1 MAGITEPAGI
11 AAFAKAPVPGY
22 AKTRLAP
29 LLGAEGAA
37 ALQAEL
43 IARAIDTA
51 LAARLGPVSLWC
63 APDNSHPL
71 FARLAA
77 AHGVQLFDQQG
88 PDLGA
93 RMAAAFAA
101 LTPDRPLLLIG
112 TDCPALTPDHLRE
125 CATGLVSG
133 DDAVFL
139 PAEDGGYVLVGLKEP
154 RPDIFGGIAWGS
166 ARVMEETRARLRAAG
181 LSWSEPAVLWDLDEP
196 ADYQRYRALAGPSID
211 RKPAAC

>member
-1 MAGITEPAGI
+1 MGDVTEPAGI
-11 AAFAKAPVPGY
+11 AVFAKAPVAGY

-43 IARAIDTA
+43 IERTVATG
-51 LAARLGPVSLWC
+51 LAAGLGPVSLWC
-63 APDNSHPL
+63 APGREHPL

-77 AHGVQLFDQQG
+77 AHGLALFDQQG

-93 RMAAAFAA
+93 RMAAAFEA
-101 LTPDRPLLLIG
+101 LTPPPLLLIG
-112 TDCPALTPDHLRE
+112 TDCPALTPEHLRD
-125 CATGLVSG
+125 CAAALAKG

-154 RPDIFGGIAWGS
+154 RPALFAGIAWGTVT
-166 ARVMEETRARLRAAG
+166 VMAETRRRLRAAG

-196 ADYQRYRALAGPSID
+196 RDYDRYLALAHAG
-211 RKPAAC
+211 

>member
-1 MAGITEPAGI
+1 MDDVTEPARI
-11 AAFAKAPVPGY
+11 AIFARAPVAGY

-43 IARAIDTA
+43 IERTVATA
-51 LAARLGPVSLWC
+51 LASGLRPVSLWC
-63 APDNSHPL
+63 APDAGHAL

-77 AHGVQLFDQQG
+77 AHGIRLFDQQG
-88 PDLGA
+88 ADLGA
-93 RMAAAFAA
+93 RMAAAFEA
-101 LTPDRPLLLIG
+101 LTPPPLLLIG
-112 TDCPALTPDHLRE
+112 SDCPALTPEHLRD
-125 CATGLVSG
+125 CAAALAAG

-154 RPDIFGGIAWGS
+154 RPELFAGIAWGTE
-166 ARVMEETRARLRAAG
+166 RVMAETRARMRTAG

-196 ADYQRYRALAGPSID
+196 SDFARA
-211 RKPAAC
+211 AATLTRLHRVP